1 MPCTCLVCA
10 FMTGFSICVMHL
22 WTGSMIVV
30 ISAGGLMWID
40 SASAT
45 SWLSSVVSPGSPVVA
60 DPCSKVSLSLPSVVD
75 GAGVLGL

>member
-1 MPCTCLVCA
+1 
-10 FMTGFSICVMHL
+10 
-22 WTGSMIVV
+22 MIVV